1 MTLSIVKDSI
11 DLGIV
16 TKEAEKMLTF
26 YRDTLGLEPEGEIPM
41 PGGGTMYRLKCGS
54 SVIKIVVNGK
64 EPAADAAPG
73 GIGGATGYRYWTIT
87 IDNLEQSVHACEDAG
102 YQVILP
108 VTEFRPGVS
117 IAIIED
123 PDGNWVEFIQMSE

>member
-16 TKEAEKMLTF
+16 TKEAEKMLAF
-26 YRDTLGLEPEGEIPM
+26 YRDTLGLAPEGEIPM

-64 EPAADAAPG
+64 EPAAAAAPG

-87 IDNLEQSVHACEDAG
+87 IDNLEQAVDTCKDAG
-102 YQVILP
+102 YQVVVP

-123 PDGNWVEFIQMSE
+123 PDGNWVELLENA